1 MSFRRFAAS
10 RFTQRATVG
19 FTASALTY
27 HFLQDQPF
35 YQCAPVTEDAKL
47 PEALLKAFTAQ
58 QAETEAVRAKF
69 ETFYPRKIVILFG
82 APGAGKGTQAPKIVD
97 AVGIPQ
103 LSTGD
108 MLRAAVHAQTEVGKK
123 AQAVMKAGGLVSDD
137 IVIGIISDR
146 IKEPDCKNG
155 FILDG
160 FPRTVGQAKALD
172 KLLAKGGET
181 VNSVIE
187 LSVPDSVLE
196 ERVCGRWIHKASG
209 RSYHVK
215 FAPPASQQL
224 GSDGKPVAATMLD
237 DVTGEPL
244 YQRSDDT
251 ASALK
256 SRLASYHGK
265 TVPILAHYAPKGVT
279 KRVNANQKVAN
290 VWGEVHEALRR

>member
-1 MSFRRFAAS
+1 M
-10 RFTQRATVG
+10 
-19 FTASALTY
+19 
-27 HFLQDQPF
+27 
-35 YQCAPVTEDAKL
+35 
-47 PEALLKAFTAQ
+47 LKAFTAQ

-69 ETFYPRKIVILFG
+69 ETFFPRKIVILFG

-196 ERVCGRWIHKASG
+196 ERICGRWIHKASG

-224 GSDGKPVAATMLD
+224 GSDGKPV
-237 DVTGEPL
+237 VTLPNHL
-244 YQRSDDT
+244 SPDKPSDT
-251 ASALK
+251 PSF
-256 SRLASYHGK
+256 
-265 TVPILAHYAPKGVT
+265 VT
-279 KRVNANQKVAN
+279 NLRAN
-290 VWGEVHEALRR
+290 